1 MGDADRNDPRAF
13 AAKGDHADLP
23 PAYVAAAELDPIR
36 DDSLRLAESMD
47 AAGHPHTLKV
57 YPGVM
62 HTFFVNSNVIDQA
75 KVLIGDIAD
84 FLGETIGKP

>member
-1 MGDADRNDPRAF
+1 
-13 AAKGDHADLP
+13 
-23 PAYVAAAELDPIR
+23 
-36 DDSLRLAESMD
+36 MD